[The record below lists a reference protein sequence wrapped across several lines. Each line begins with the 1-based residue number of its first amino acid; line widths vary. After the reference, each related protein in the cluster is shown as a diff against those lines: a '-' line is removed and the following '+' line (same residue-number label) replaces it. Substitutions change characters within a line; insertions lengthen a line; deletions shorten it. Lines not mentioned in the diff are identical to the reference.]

1 MKFEGLIDEKYNELI
16 IPLILAVAALI
27 LVRFLLRKNSK
38 VKRRLS
44 RKYLLE
50 LVQLLIILACV
61 FEFFRIV
68 DPSLRINNILLKGS
82 ALIVAIFGFAG
93 QAAISD
99 IICGL
104 LITINKPF
112 EIGDRISIE
121 GGETGIVEDITLR
134 HTVIRIYDDI
144 RVIIPNSELNAK
156 TVTNTSY
163 HNTTRRGIHL
173 RYAISYD
180 TNINRAMDVIRDC
193 VVESPYTL
201 SIENNGIIEDS
212 GPVYFLE
219 YTDSALMLDTTIWVT
234 RTTNTYVA
242 MTDVNTRVHKAFA
255 ENGIEIPY
263 NYVNVV
269 QYEGEKKAVPEKAD
283 AAGAAR
289 KTSPSKR
296 HYRTNTLRVK
306 KGDDSVEDIVRTAQ
320 RFAKRQRLDD
330 HEKMQ
335 LELMSEESFGII
347 CDIVDNTKIEFWV
360 EGSGYKY
367 RIHLRFDA
375 TVGSRE
381 YAKLVNLSTEG
392 KNEAVKGLTGKIW
405 EVVTKGLKNVSSDD
419 SESDR
424 SFEWRLNDHRI
435 NEDEIGE
442 SILASVASNITVNI
456 TKQRVEFVVVKVSKG

>member
-1 MKFEGLIDEKYNELI
+1 MRFNGSFAEKYDDLI
-16 IPLILAVAALI
+16 IPLFIAIVALI

-38 VKRRLS
+38 VKMSLN

-50 LVQLLIILACV
+50 LIQLLIILACV
-61 FEFFRIV
+61 FDFFRIV

-112 EIGDRISIE
+112 EIGDRIIIE
-121 GGETGIVEDITLR
+121 GGDAGIVEDITLR

-144 RVIIPNSELNAK
+144 RVIIPNSELNSK

-163 HNTTRRGIHL
+163 RNTTRRGIHL
-173 RYAISYD
+173 KYSVGYD
-180 TNINRAMDVIRDC
+180 TDIQKAMDVIRDC

-219 YTDSALMLDTTIWVT
+219 YASSAIILDTTIWVT

-242 MTDVNTRVHKAFA
+242 INDVNLRVNKAFR
-255 ENGIEIPY
+255 ERGIEIPY
-263 NYVNVV
+263 NYVNVM
-269 QYEGEKKAVPEKAD
+269 QYEGVKKEAEERSDAVTT
-283 AAGAAR
+283 R

-296 HYRTNTLRVK
+296 HYRTNTLRVTTG
-306 KGDDSVEDIVRTAQ
+306 GDNIADVVKTAQ
-320 RFAKRQRLDD
+320 RFAKKQRLGE

-335 LELMSEESFGII
+335 LELMSEESYGII
-347 CDIVDNTKIEFWV
+347 NDIVDKTKIEFWI

-375 TVGSRE
+375 TVRNRE
-381 YAKLVNLSTEG
+381 YTKLVNLSTEG
-392 KNEAVKGLTGKIW
+392 KNAAVKGFTGKIW
-405 EVVTKGLKNVSSDD
+405 EVMAKGMKNVSSANE
-419 SESDR
+419 ESDS
-424 SFEWRLNDHRI
+424 SFEWQLNDHKI
-435 NEDEIGE
+435 NEGEIGE
-442 SILASVASNITVNI
+442 SILVSVASNITVNI
-456 TKQRVEFVVVKVSKG
+456 TKQRVEFLVVKSNKG